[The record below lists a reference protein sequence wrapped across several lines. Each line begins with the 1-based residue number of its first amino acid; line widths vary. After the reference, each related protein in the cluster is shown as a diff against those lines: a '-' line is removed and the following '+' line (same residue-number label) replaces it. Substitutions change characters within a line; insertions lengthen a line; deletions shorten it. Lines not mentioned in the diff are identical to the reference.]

1 MSNVADVVEAD
12 RNLTTMSAGL
22 KASGLNITL
31 SKKGPFMVFAPNE
44 IAFGKLDGMMM
55 RGLLKPESKEKLTE
69 LISQHIVLGLEES
82 GDLKDK
88 QKLRTLNGRE
98 LTVTIADGTTRV
110 NGGVLQGNSS
120 IGQNG
125 VVYSMDKVI
134 QFK

>member
-1 MSNVADVVEAD
+1 MSNVADIVEAD

-22 KASGLNITL
+22 KASGLNVTL
-31 SKKGPFMVFAPNE
+31 SKKGPFTVFAPNE

-69 LISQHIVLGLEES
+69 LISQHIVFGLEES
-82 GDLKDK
+82 GELKDK

-98 LTVTIADGTTRV
+98 LTVTITDGKTKV
-110 NGGVLQGNSS
+110 NGAVLQGNNNT
-120 IGQNG
+120 GQNG
-125 VVYSMDKVI
+125 TVYSMDKVI